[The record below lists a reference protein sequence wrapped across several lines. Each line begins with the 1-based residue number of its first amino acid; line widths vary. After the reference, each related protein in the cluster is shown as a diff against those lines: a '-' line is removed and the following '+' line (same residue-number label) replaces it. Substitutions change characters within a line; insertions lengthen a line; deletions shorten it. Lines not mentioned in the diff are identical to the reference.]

1 MSMLSILATS
11 FITYLATTLFI
22 SVILYTRAY
31 IQSFILITTLWTLAI
46 LPLILVT
53 SGDITLML
61 KLIGQ
66 PANYFDIYNSNNKK
80 PTKMQI
86 KMGQNFIFV
95 AIFALIFSIYIPLDS
110 DTILQVWPIAPTIGS
125 VAGFVVGSLV
135 DFFL

>member
-1 MSMLSILATS
+1 
-11 FITYLATTLFI
+11 
-22 SVILYTRAY
+22 
-31 IQSFILITTLWTLAI
+31 
-46 LPLILVT
+46 
-53 SGDITLML
+53 ML

-125 VAGFVVGSLV
+125 VVGFVVGSLV